1 MQTSGHLPTHE
12 AHSVPR
18 SRRPSASNHRVTSRV
33 VRRRAVSQRPRSRVV
48 RHRAVSRR
56 STLRD
61 VRHRAVSPRP
71 RSRVVRR
78 QAVSRHSTLHGVRH
92 RAVSQRP
99 TSQDVRRR
107 ALSQRP
113 ISRDVRHGAV
123 SQRPTSRVVRHW
135 AVSQRPTSQDVRRLA
150 RSMGSL
156 SHNRRLR
163 SPAWIGRKKPQPVT
177 NLGSVRSPERHGSSR
192 KRLKTRQVRRYPAA
206 RPLWHAGCT
215 EPWRLAQRRGVAGP
229 RSAVGRARRMRV
241 HDRTTQG
248 RARKAGEDDASNDQ
262 ECKPGFYVD

>member
-92 RAVSQRP
+92 R
-99 TSQDVRRR
+99 
-107 ALSQRP
+107 
-113 ISRDVRHGAV
+113 
-123 SQRPTSRVVRHW
+123 